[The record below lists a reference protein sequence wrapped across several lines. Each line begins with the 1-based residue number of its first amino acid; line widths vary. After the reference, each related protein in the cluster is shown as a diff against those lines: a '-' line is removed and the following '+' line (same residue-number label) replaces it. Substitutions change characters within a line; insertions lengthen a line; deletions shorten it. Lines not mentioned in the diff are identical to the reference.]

1 MSVGPRVLGLRLTSV
16 PKRLLFYFAFARA
29 LKLTIGVY
37 AAILIFSTS
46 ATVFNEDLFVVSEF
60 RVVGFHL
67 LPCVAALDLS
77 VAERTGLR

>member
-16 PKRLLFYFAFARA
+16 PTHLLFYFAFARA

-37 AAILIFSTS
+37 AVILIFSTS

-60 RVVGFHL
+60 GVVGFHL
-67 LPCVAALDLS
+67 LLCVAALDFS